1 MDFKYRVKGLVQKP
15 FIIRGAF
22 FAVGSEMDFYFSEK
36 ELAFVKQRVK
46 VDKVVDLSQVE
57 QTKAPEPVLAN
68 ISKTESVAK
77 TESKPKGVKTSG
89 KKQTSGTSQRTN
101 TNNI

>member
-36 ELAFVKQRVK
+36 ELTFVKQRVK

-57 QTKAPEPVLAN
+57 QTKAPKPVLEA
-68 ISKTESVAK
+68 VVK
-77 TESKPKGVKTSG
+77 TESKSKGVKASG

-101 TNNI
+101 TNSILLA